1 MTMKRRPTYSIT
13 KELYLT
19 NFMTEMGIN
28 YFMQM
33 MQKSPST
40 VASKLGELLKVTG
53 SGVHCKFVSGNM
65 LEIGQ
70 NRDLLLQSSDGKC
83 PIISCIESHHFR
95 GP

>member
-33 MQKSPST
+33 MQKIS
-40 VASKLGELLKVTG
+40 V
-53 SGVHCKFVSGNM
+53 N
-65 LEIGQ
+65 
-70 NRDLLLQSSDGKC
+70 
-83 PIISCIESHHFR
+83 SCIETR
-95 GP
+95 GAS